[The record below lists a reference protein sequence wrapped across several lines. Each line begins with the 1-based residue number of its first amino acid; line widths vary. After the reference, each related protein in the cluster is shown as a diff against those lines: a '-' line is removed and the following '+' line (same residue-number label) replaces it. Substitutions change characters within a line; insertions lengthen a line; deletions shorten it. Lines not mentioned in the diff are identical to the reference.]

1 MRLLLIHDRG
11 LFRSQFRTFFVES
24 TLPQIPL
31 LQQYDRYIKL
41 LTLSDE
47 LLDDILPRVRR
58 QLSLQTDHARLRE
71 EAPTR
76 GDIDWRRTIDR
87 TQRETPG
94 VPRTQFDTRLRLRS
108 TTTPENLFTVP
119 VLLAFRRGL
128 DSFQ

>member
-1 MRLLLIHDRG
+1 MAMVADSISGPAQQWSTWLQRRLIRLLLIHDRG
-11 LFRSQFRTFFVES
+11 LFRGQFRTFFAES
-24 TLPQIPL
+24 TLPKIPL

-76 GDIDWRRTIDR
+76 GDIDWRR
-87 TQRETPG
+87 
-94 VPRTQFDTRLRLRS
+94 
-108 TTTPENLFTVP
+108 
-119 VLLAFRRGL
+119 
-128 DSFQ
+128 